1 MVISLTGP
9 ADLVRLLVAYP
20 LRWLVPA
27 VLVVLAAGG
36 YATLRP
42 DTWEATQALIIRNEA
57 VGNSNAPGKFHHED
71 EMKTLLETVLELAKS
86 RTVLAQT
93 LEEVGPPADRSSAEA
108 WPSDEEIIQF
118 SEAFKIAPP
127 KGAEFG
133 KTEVFYLKVQD
144 RNRRRA
150 MALATSLCN
159 QLEAR
164 YNQVRDARA
173 QGMVGELSKT
183 VQLAQADLQASTG
196 RLKQVEQQVGSDL
209 AELRHLTLSGGGGE
223 SDLRRKSLEL
233 ESELRKAVATQR
245 NLTALLDNLEA
256 SLADQGQLLA
266 TPNGLLESQ
275 PALRKLKEGLLDAQ
289 LRTAQLL
296 GTMSPVHP
304 QVIAAREAEQEI
316 RRHLRGELIVAIRGV
331 ELDRNLA
338 TNREQTLTEQ
348 LATLHERLELLAG
361 LRAEYAG
368 LVAEVEHRTKL
379 LEESQRQLVEARA
392 SQSSAL
398 TASLISRLDA
408 PTTGPRP
415 VGPGRSM
422 LLLAGI
428 MGGPIFGLAI
438 LLISLPAAPNLAVR
452 SVEPAARPAKRGLSL
467 KQAPSEWSD
476 RRPQPSRV
484 L

>member
-1 MVISLTGP
+1 MQISLTGP

-20 LRWLVPA
+20 LRWLLPA
-27 VLVVLAAGG
+27 VMVVLATAG

-42 DTWEATQALIIRNEA
+42 DTWQATQALIIRNEA
-57 VGNSNAPGKFHHED
+57 AGNSDAPGKFHHAD

-86 RTVLAQT
+86 RGVLAQT

-108 WPSDEEIIQF
+108 WPSDEEINQF
-118 SEAFKIAPP
+118 SEAFKISPP

-133 KTEVFYLKVQD
+133 KTEVFYLVVQD
-144 RNRRRA
+144 HNRRRA
-150 MALATSLCN
+150 IALATTLCN

-164 YNQVRDARA
+164 YNQVRDVRA
-173 QGMVGELSKT
+173 QSMVGELTKT
-183 VQLAQADLQASTG
+183 MQLAQTDLQDSTA

-209 AELRHLTLSGGGGE
+209 AELRHLSQSGGGE

-233 ESELRKAVATQR
+233 ESELRKAVAVER

-275 PALRKLKEGLLDAQ
+275 PALRKLKDGLLDAQ

-338 TNREQTLTEQ
+338 SSREQTLKGQ
-348 LATLHERLELLAG
+348 LDTLHERLELLAG

-379 LEESQRQLVEARA
+379 LEGTQRQMVEARA

-398 TASLISRLDA
+398 TASLISRLDD

-415 VGPGRSM
+415 IGPGRSM
-422 LLLAGI
+422 LLLAGLA
-428 MGGPIFGLAI
+428 GGPIFGLAI
-438 LLISLPAAPNLAVR
+438 LLISLPSAPNAGARRVEPAVR
-452 SVEPAARPAKRGLSL
+452 SANRGLSL
-467 KQAPSEWSD
+467 KQTPSERTD
-476 RRPQPSRV
+476 RRPHPSRV